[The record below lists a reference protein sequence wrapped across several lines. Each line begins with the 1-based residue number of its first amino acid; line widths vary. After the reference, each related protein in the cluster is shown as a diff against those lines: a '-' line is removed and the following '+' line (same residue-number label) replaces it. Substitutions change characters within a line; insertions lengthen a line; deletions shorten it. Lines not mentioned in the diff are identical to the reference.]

1 MVPEQDPA
9 AAEPAAPADAVR
21 PTVTVDLDWRSVVWT
36 LAALAVLGFSVAMV
50 VKASTAVVVLV
61 VALFAALALDPLVG
75 VIERRG
81 LTRGWAVTIT
91 LVVVALAV
99 AGFAAL
105 AGPGLVKETA
115 GLRTQ
120 LPKTAGSLVDLPMVG
135 HYFKD
140 WNAPQRIT
148 EFLDTLPK
156 RIEASDAN
164 LTGFAKGVGF
174 GTGIFGLGLL
184 MMLGILFDGPRVVT
198 AARRAFPVERRDHAD
213 AVGRIVYD
221 VIARYFAGSLLIAI
235 INGIWVAVFALI
247 AGVPLG
253 PVLGV
258 WAALTSLIPQ
268 IGGLLGFVVVVAV
281 SLTAGLVP
289 TFIMVLAFLF
299 IMVTTNHVLQP
310 TIVGKA
316 VSLSAPVTM
325 LSTIVGLTVAGLPGA
340 LFAVPTTGAVKAVGQ
355 YFRGIE
361 PEMREPRVTLVH
373 RLRERRARRSAS
385 APQESAVDSGDPA
398 DS

>member
-9 AAEPAAPADAVR
+9 AAEPAAPATVAR
-21 PTVTVDLDWRSVVWT
+21 PTLTVDLDWRSVVWA
-36 LAALAVLGFSVAMV
+36 LAALALLSFSVAMV

-120 LPKTAGSLVDLPMVG
+120 LPKTAGSLVDLPLVG
-135 HYFKD
+135 HYFQD
-140 WNAPQRIT
+140 WDAPARIT

-156 RIEASDAN
+156 RIQATDAN

-174 GTGIFGLGLL
+174 GTGIFMLGLL

-198 AARRAFPVERRDHAD
+198 AARRTLPPERRDHAD

-235 INGIWVAVFALI
+235 INGIWVAVFALV

-289 TFIMVLAFLF
+289 TFIMVVAFLF

-373 RLRERRARRSAS
+373 RLRERRAQRA
-385 APQESAVDSGDPA
+385 AAAEDPPPSS
-398 DS
+398 D

>member
-1 MVPEQDPA
+1 M
-9 AAEPAAPADAVR
+9 
-21 PTVTVDLDWRSVVWT
+21 
-36 LAALAVLGFSVAMV
+36 
-50 VKASTAVVVLV
+50 
-61 VALFAALALDPLVG
+61 
-75 VIERRG
+75 
-81 LTRGWAVTIT
+81 
-91 LVVVALAV
+91 
-99 AGFAAL
+99 
-105 AGPGLVKETA
+105 
-115 GLRTQ
+115 
-120 LPKTAGSLVDLPMVG
+120 
-135 HYFKD
+135 
-140 WNAPQRIT
+140 
-148 EFLDTLPK
+148 
-156 RIEASDAN
+156 
-164 LTGFAKGVGF
+164 
-174 GTGIFGLGLL
+174 
-184 MMLGILFDGPRVVT
+184 
-198 AARRAFPVERRDHAD
+198 
-213 AVGRIVYD
+213 
-221 VIARYFAGSLLIAI
+221 
-235 INGIWVAVFALI
+235 
-247 AGVPLG
+247 
-253 PVLGV
+253 LGV

>member
-9 AAEPAAPADAVR
+9 AAEPAAPATVAR
-21 PTVTVDLDWRSVVWT
+21 PTLTVDLDWRSVVWA
-36 LAALAVLGFSVAMV
+36 LAALALLSFSVAMV

-120 LPKTAGSLVDLPMVG
+120 LPKTAGSLVDLPLVG
-135 HYFKD
+135 HYFQD
-140 WNAPQRIT
+140 WDAPARIT

-156 RIEASDAN
+156 RIQATDAN

-174 GTGIFGLGLL
+174 GTGIFLLGLL

-198 AARRAFPVERRDHAD
+198 AARRALPPERRDHAD

-289 TFIMVLAFLF
+289 TFIMVVAFLF

-373 RLRERRARRSAS
+373 RLRERRARQA
-385 APQESAVDSGDPA
+385 AAAGDPPSGS
-398 DS
+398 DQS